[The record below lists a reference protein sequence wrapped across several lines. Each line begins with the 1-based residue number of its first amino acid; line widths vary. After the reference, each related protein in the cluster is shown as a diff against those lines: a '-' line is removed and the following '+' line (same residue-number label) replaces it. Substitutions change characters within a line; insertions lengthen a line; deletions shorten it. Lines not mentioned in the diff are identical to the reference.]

1 YPWPVAECDPERVTV
16 VNSPNG
22 EGFTSPATMLRQR
35 QKLLI
40 NRIQSVFGTGHGWGP
55 YYRFGPHRELIG
67 KKVKNL
73 EVLPLKRWRAL
84 PDERNAAKN
93 YDPTAPTLR
102 GLLQRGVTDRIPE
115 GSVLAVAV
123 DGKIQAVGW
132 TFKDGTGRGP
142 GFSILLPPESLRA
155 GFNRIAIYLL
165 RDNGKKLRLV
175 YDGSRPLAP
184 ELVEAQNE
192 ARAEYRREMGLPAL
206 PDPLSTG
213 GQNGDGS

>member
-1 YPWPVAECDPERVTV
+1 
-16 VNSPNG
+16 
-22 EGFTSPATMLRQR
+22 MLRQR

-93 YDPTAPTLR
+93 YDPTAPHPARPAPAR
-102 GLLQRGVTDRIPE
+102 GHRPDPGRE
-115 GSVLAVAV
+115 CA
-123 DGKIQAVGW
+123 
-132 TFKDGTGRGP
+132 GRGSGREDP
-142 GFSILLPPESLRA
+142 GGRLDLQGRHRPRARFSILLPPESLRA

-165 RDNGKKLRLV
+165 RDNGKSPP
-175 YDGSRPLAP
+175 GP
-184 ELVEAQNE
+184 
-192 ARAEYRREMGLPAL
+192 
-206 PDPLSTG
+206 
-213 GQNGDGS
+213 